1 MVREEQI
8 ERLGERCVARSGPSV
23 RDEKHGPHDGEDMA
37 VVVPERGEN
46 DGEVTKETTR
56 TRGSMRGPDGG
67 AVVGIDGVV
76 TKEIRRKRAV
86 EQ

>member
-1 MVREEQI
+1 
-8 ERLGERCVARSGPSV
+8 
-23 RDEKHGPHDGEDMA
+23 MA